1 MWSGRDSAESK
12 KMAEKGDTS
21 NSRKGKANTT
31 EMVHGCTNNGMRNH
45 RTEECTR
52 RIACENCGYS
62 NHSTY
67 DCKRESLWNF
77 GAELCAARL
86 ITRVSSILMRS
97 LIAKSIRRNQALP
110 YHYD

>member
-1 MWSGRDSAESK
+1 MRSGRDSAESR
-12 KMAEKGDTS
+12 KMAEKGYTS
-21 NSRKGKANTT
+21 NSRKGKANTS

-45 RTEECTR
+45 RTECTR

-77 GAELCAARL
+77 GPELCAAQVDNQSFFY
-86 ITRVSSILMRS
+86 IDEIIDCKVHTEKSSTAIS
-97 LIAKSIRRNQALP
+97 L
-110 YHYD
+110 